1 LVTLEEAIHLMTDK
15 PARLYGLKD
24 RGRLTEGACAD
35 VVVFD
40 PERVRS
46 AGARRAFD
54 LPGDSLR
61 LTADAEGIELVLVN
75 GIESIVGGGATGATA
90 GTVLRSG
97 RDTDTVATR

>member
-1 LVTLEEAIHLMTDK
+1 MTDK

-24 RGRLTEGACAD
+24 RGRLTDGAFAD

-40 PERVRS
+40 PESIDSRR
-46 AGARRAFD
+46 ARRVYD

-61 LTADAEGIELVLVN
+61 LTAPSVGIEVVLVN
-75 GIESIVGGGATGATA
+75 GKETILNGEATGNLP

-97 RDTDTVATR
+97 RDTETVPTHLWMGRLAQ